1 MKMHDGRIRSRTAAN
16 NNTRVAM
23 ASAPSLSG
31 DAVIPVRRR
40 LHYTFNSATR
50 TVYTTASLH
59 VATGTADVQPQP
71 PTEQPQF
78 NFFDAEHI
86 NFARVSV
93 RKVIIPWTQ
102 HNIVKDVNDRI
113 SIGFRQTVGSH
124 IHYQSSSFTIPAGL
138 YPNVTEIWN
147 NIIRAGG
154 GGQPSIVGIKHAT
167 TEDVILQRTVTDANP
182 KAAAGH
188 VAIRIKWGELSAQPR
203 DFHVIGT
210 SWATEFGVSP
220 TTAYAVLGMG
230 PEGMKRYP
238 ANGSK
243 EGTIISNYPPDPW
256 QGTRTLNIECTLSF
270 GHMYST
276 TRNRLVPVVERV
288 PITAGHPG
296 SVIVYE
302 PPIPST
308 FIVEGF
314 STVSIVKFEVRDN
327 LNRIID
333 LHNQDWSIEFVV
345 EEL

>member
-1 MKMHDGRIRSRTAAN
+1 
-16 NNTRVAM
+16 M
-23 ASAPSLSG
+23 ASAPSVSG

-50 TVYTTASLH
+50 TIYTSASVH
-59 VATGTADVQPQP
+59 TATGVADVQPQP
-71 PTEQPQF
+71 PTEQSQF
-78 NFFDAEHI
+78 TFFDAEHI

-113 SIGFRQTVGSH
+113 SIGFTQTVKGSLG
-124 IHYQSSSFTIPAGL
+124 YVASSFTIPPGL
-138 YPNVTEIWN
+138 YPNVTEIWDA
-147 NIIRAGG
+147 IITASGG
-154 GGQPSIVGIKHAT
+154 GLPHLVGIKHAT
-167 TEDVILQRTVTDANP
+167 PADVILQRTVTDPNP

-188 VAIRIKWGELSAQPR
+188 VDIRIRWGKLTFPAY

-210 SWATEFGVSP
+210 SSATAFGVSP

-230 PEGMKRYP
+230 PEGMKRF
-238 ANGSK
+238 AADGSK

-256 QGTRTLNIECTLSF
+256 QGTRTVNVECTLSF

-288 PITAGHPG
+288 PIAAGHPG
-296 SVIVYE
+296 GVIIYE

-314 STVSIVKFEVRDN
+314 STVSIVKFELRDN